1 MKMKISTLRNVIK
14 EVLETVAGQDDAAEF
29 DAALAAYAND
39 WKNFTRETPEVD
51 PVEAAEAAA
60 DGFFYDNPGWQ
71 KWSIGTGMSRE
82 DMAQA
87 VVDAVY
93 SAMMNGP
100 VTEAT
105 EKESEYGRT
114 GADPGPYPT
123 PENFWANRRD
133 GNGSYDAKHRWG
145 PNPPPGAKYEE
156 SFDDGHLKP
165 GPVVINNRFWYDN
178 IEVMDDDEAEQKQII
193 NLKPGESWHTGGGF
207 HGNGYTVTRVSLPL
221 KGPPRPTDLIF

>member
-51 PVEAAEAAA
+51 PTDAAEAAA

-71 KWSIGTGMSRE
+71 KWSIGTGLSRE

-93 SAMMNGP
+93 GAMMNGP
-100 VTEAT
+100 MTESGEPEAQPDKSKLFQVILNNDKYSDAWET
-105 EKESEYGRT
+105 YTQARAHLVWARASGMS
-114 GADPGPYPT
+114 GHILT
-123 PENFWANRRD
+123 PD
-133 GNGSYDAKHRWG
+133 G
-145 PNPPPGAKYEE
+145 
-156 SFDDGHLKP
+156 
-165 GPVVINNRFWYDN
+165 
-178 IEVMDDDEAEQKQII
+178 EVK
-193 NLKPGESWHTGGGF
+193 K
-207 HGNGYTVTRVSLPL
+207 
-221 KGPPRPTDLIF
+221 

>member
-51 PVEAAEAAA
+51 PVDAAEAAA

-71 KWSIGTGMSRE
+71 KWSLGTGMSRE
-82 DMAQA
+82 DMAQE

-93 SAMMNGP
+93 NAMMSGP
-100 VTEAT
+100 VTEDVD
-105 EKESEYGRT
+105 KESEYGRT

-123 PENFWANRRD
+123 PENFWDSRRD
-133 GNGSYDAKHRWG
+133 GNGSYDAKRRWG

-193 NLKPGESWHTGGGF
+193 NMKPGESWHTGGGF
-207 HGNGYTVTRVSLPL
+207 HGHGYTVTRVSLPL
-221 KGPPRPTDLIF
+221 VGPSGPTDLIF